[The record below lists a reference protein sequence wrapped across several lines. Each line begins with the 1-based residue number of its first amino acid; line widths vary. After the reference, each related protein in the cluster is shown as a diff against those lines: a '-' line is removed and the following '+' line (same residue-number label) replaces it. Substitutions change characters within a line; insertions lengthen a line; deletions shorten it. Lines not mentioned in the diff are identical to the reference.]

1 MWNQKIS
8 EIQVT
13 LLGARP
19 AKTFAQLQVY
29 FTWDKTGWKLL
40 SNINYNYALTNRWGV
55 RPPSPAKEAK
65 KTLIAQTCFK
75 NVADDRHMEKKLKS
89 GRWYWAQRSP
99 FLIEKSMILSVF
111 SHWFGGSLPL
121 ASCHQFSGPDLFFRF
136 LWAHVMTHSC
146 WLERQSFINE
156 T

>member
-40 SNINYNYALTNRWGV
+40 NNINYNYALTNRWGV

-65 KTLIAQTCFK
+65 KTFIAQTCFK
-75 NVADDRHMEKKLKS
+75 NVADDRHMEKNIQKWEMMLGLTLTIFDRK
-89 GRWYWAQRSP
+89 
-99 FLIEKSMILSVF
+99 I
-111 SHWFGGSLPL
+111 H
-121 ASCHQFSGPDLFFRF
+121 DL
-136 LWAHVMTHSC
+136 
-146 WLERQSFINE
+146 
-156 T
+156 

>member
-40 SNINYNYALTNRWGV
+40 SNINYNHALTNRWGV
-55 RPPSPAKEAK
+55 RPASPAKEAK
-65 KTLIAQTCFK
+65 KNTHSA
-75 NVADDRHMEKKLKS
+75 
-89 GRWYWAQRSP
+89 
-99 FLIEKSMILSVF
+99 
-111 SHWFGGSLPL
+111 
-121 ASCHQFSGPDLFFRF
+121 DLF
-136 LWAHVMTHSC
+136 
-146 WLERQSFINE
+146 
-156 T
+156 